1 MRVSGEIVNCI
12 GLGFA
17 FSDTSYKIDT
27 WKQWRCLVQLTC
39 KYNNMAKL
47 SQVSESSCLKLEK
60 IKRSTIKTDKKGAVK
75 QDIPSQLEQNL
86 SLKHIP
92 CHLLWHGF
100 FCIVTNE
107 DWKWFLSKQMH
118 TCQVGKVQKR
128 EISLFASC
136 QTGRFSA
143 KPSHDIN
150 FVHKHTNFGWNIGNG
165 EIFPP
170 YNG

>member
-75 QDIPSQLEQNL
+75 QDIPLATWAKLVIETYPMSSTL
-86 SLKHIP
+86 
-92 CHLLWHGF
+92 
-100 FCIVTNE
+100 T
-107 DWKWFLSKQMH
+107 WFLLHCNQWRLEMIFVKADAYMSSWKSSKEGDLPL
-118 TCQVGKVQKR
+118 CILPNR
-128 EISLFASC
+128 EI
-136 QTGRFSA
+136 QRETIPR
-143 KPSHDIN
+143 
-150 FVHKHTNFGWNIGNG
+150 
-165 EIFPP
+165 
-170 YNG
+170 Y